1 MMVNETFFPI
11 MKRLGNRKVLIWS
24 SVSTAAKFTAVQSFS
39 SWGKVGLKGL
49 FHADDLCCTE
59 AQYELNMAYFK
70 L

>member
-1 MMVNETFFPI
+1 M
-11 MKRLGNRKVLIWS
+11 WS

-39 SWGKVGLKGL
+39 SRGKVGLKGL